1 MALDPLTIG
10 KNEII
15 AYTITMHEVELLK
28 SIETIWL
35 HRAVQALAPA
45 SAGQDALAAELERF
59 YSATIQA
66 VETGDYTLLDSIL
79 ADWSASQTQT
89 ELQTSTSSLIEMLNA
104 LMTLSCDVS
113 RETFA
118 AEDALA
124 LLRSLLAVF
133 SHSFSLAAEFV
144 ARAKVDFVSNQ
155 LSLTNQALEKL
166 DRSKSDFIA
175 ISAHELK
182 TPLTLIDGYASM
194 LKENLQPADAASYQT
209 VLLNGIL
216 NGTQRLHDIIN
227 DMIDASLI
235 DNQILNINFQP
246 VWINQLISILAS
258 ESQPAICERK
268 QTLKVVQFEGSNQ
281 MTFGDPERLIQVLRN
296 ILTNAIKFTP
306 DGGTITLSGR
316 KLPGFFEV
324 VIADNGIGIDPEY
337 LSLIF
342 EKFIRLGTTALHSS
356 GKTKYKGGGP
366 GLGLHIAR
374 GIIEG
379 HGGTIWAESSGF
391 DEITC
396 PGSTFHI
403 LIPIRTSPPEINP
416 SKLFRTL
423 ASNPEP
429 KESH

>member
-1 MALDPLTIG
+1 MIMRQD
-10 KNEII
+10 
-15 AYTITMHEVELLK
+15 ELLK
-28 SIETIWL
+28 SIEPIWL
-35 HRAVQALAPA
+35 HRAMKALAPA
-45 SAGQDALAAELERF
+45 SNLEDTLSPELERF
-59 YSATIQA
+59 FAALVSAI
-66 VETGDYTLLDSIL
+66 ETGDFTGIDAIL
-79 ADWSASQTQT
+79 ADWSTSQTQT
-89 ELQTSTSSLIEMLNA
+89 ELQTYSSSLIEMLNT
-104 LMTLSCDVS
+104 LMMLSCKVCQENLS
-113 RETFA
+113 G
-118 AEDALA
+118 EDALA
-124 LLRSLLAVF
+124 LISSLLVVF
-133 SHSFSLAAEFV
+133 GHAFTYAGELV
-144 ARAKVDFVSNQ
+144 AQAKVNFVSNQ

-175 ISAHELK
+175 VSAHELK

-194 LKENLQPADAASYQT
+194 LNENLKTSDAGSYQS

-258 ESQPAICERK
+258 ESEPAILERK
-268 QTLKVVQFEGSNQ
+268 QTLKVIPFEGMNQ
-281 MTFGDPERLIQVLRN
+281 MTFGDPERLMQVLRN

-306 DGGTITLSGR
+306 DGGIITMSGR
-316 KLPGFFEV
+316 KLPGFYEV
-324 VIADNGIGIDPEY
+324 TIADNGIGIDPEY

-366 GLGLHIAR
+366 GLGLHIAK

-379 HGGTIWAESSGF
+379 HGGTIWAESIGF
-391 DEITC
+391 DEYTC

-403 LIPIRTSPPEINP
+403 LIPIRAGPPDVSS
-416 SKLFRTL
+416 SKLFTSL
-423 ASNPEP
+423 MSNSQS
-429 KESH
+429 KESQ

>member
-1 MALDPLTIG
+1 MR
-10 KNEII
+10 
-15 AYTITMHEVELLK
+15 EVELLQVIR
-28 SIETIWL
+28 SNWL
-35 HRAVQALAPA
+35 QRAVQSLAPA
-45 SAGQDALAAELERF
+45 SALRDNFTPELERLF
-59 YSATIQA
+59 AAVEQA
-66 VETGDYTLLDSIL
+66 VETGNPGCLDSII

-89 ELQTSTSSLIEMLNA
+89 DLQSSASSLIEMLNT
-104 LMTLSCDVS
+104 LMVLSCDVC
-113 RETFA
+113 RETLA
-118 AEDALA
+118 GEDALA
-124 LLRSLLAVF
+124 LARPLLVVF
-133 SHSFSLAAEFV
+133 GHAFAFAAELD
-144 ARAKVDFVSNQ
+144 AQAKVDFVSNQ
-155 LSLTNQALEKL
+155 LSLTNQSLEKL

-175 ISAHELK
+175 VSAHELK

-194 LKENLQPADAASYQT
+194 LKENLEPVPADSYQA

-235 DNQILNINFQP
+235 DNQILSINFQP

-258 ESQPAICERK
+258 ENETAVKERK
-268 QTLKVVQFEGSNQ
+268 QTLKIVPVEGMNQ

-306 DGGTITLSGR
+306 DGGTITMSGR

-324 VIADNGIGIDPEY
+324 IIADTGIGIDPEY

-366 GLGLHIAR
+366 GLGLHIAK
-374 GIIEG
+374 GIIES
-379 HGGTIWAESSGF
+379 HGGTIWAESPGF

-403 LIPIRTSPPEINP
+403 LIPIRTSPPDI
-416 SKLFRTL
+416 STTKLFSSL
-423 ASNPEP
+423 LSNS
-429 KESH
+429 ESKGSH

>member
-1 MALDPLTIG
+1 MR
-10 KNEII
+10 
-15 AYTITMHEVELLK
+15 EVESLK
-28 SIETIWL
+28 SIQPIWRE
-35 HRAVQALAPA
+35 RAIEALAPA
-45 SAGQDALAAELERF
+45 SNLQDNFTPELERF
-59 YSATIQA
+59 FAAFAKA
-66 VETGDYTLLDSIL
+66 VETGDSSNIDPIL
-79 ADWSASQTQT
+79 ADWSASQTET
-89 ELQTSTSSLIEMLNA
+89 ELQTSSSSLIEMLNT
-104 LMTLSCDVS
+104 LMALSCDVS
-113 RETFA
+113 RETLPT
-118 AEDALA
+118 EDALM
-124 LLRSLLAVF
+124 LIRSLLAVF
-133 SHSFSLAAEFV
+133 GHAFSYAGELV
-144 ARAKVDFVSNQ
+144 AQAKVNFVSNQ

-175 ISAHELK
+175 VSAHELK

-194 LKENLQPADAASYQT
+194 LKENLQPSDASSYQS

-246 VWINQLISILAS
+246 VWINQLLSILATES
-258 ESQPAICERK
+258 EPAIRERK
-268 QTLKVVQFEGSNQ
+268 QSLKVVQFEGMNQ

-306 DGGTITLSGR
+306 DGGSIIMSGR

-324 VIADNGIGIDPEY
+324 IVADNGIGIDPEY

-342 EKFIRLGTTALHSS
+342 DKFIRLGTTALHSS

-366 GLGLHIAR
+366 GLGLHIAK

-379 HGGTIWAESSGF
+379 HGGTIWAESAGF
-391 DEITC
+391 DENTC

-403 LIPIRTSPPEINP
+403 LIPMRASPPDVSS
-416 SKLFRTL
+416 SKLFTSL
-423 ASNPEP
+423 ISNSQS